1 MLSGGVGVSVM
12 DMRTYLRDVSRQAP
26 SSLQE
31 SYGRRRPNPS
41 AFHDYPRDPYAELRI
56 KIAQRPNRFADVL
69 YQTLSLLTAIVT
81 FPVDPL
87 SPIPRLRR
95 EAQHWQAR
103 AAELIELLAPWIGRS
118 PPGGYTLA
126 NVRDIYTLRRT
137 AATYAAA
144 FFETQLELA
153 REELRY
159 ALHTHAPRDNISGN
173 DLPLGHPLRY
183 AIPTLYAYVRAV
195 TDFPEDS
202 WTTDADAAMD
212 AWGTAKQIRDDIE
225 SRTADNL
232 WSPVEWNQ
240 LYPAGIQSAADFF
253 TTMASR
259 GA

>member
-1 MLSGGVGVSVM
+1 MLVV
-12 DMRTYLRDVSRQAP
+12 DTRTYLRDVFRQSP
-26 SSLQE
+26 SSLQG
-31 SYGRRRPNPS
+31 SYGWGRPNPS
-41 AFHDYPRDPYAELRI
+41 AFYDYPRDPYAALRV
-56 KIAQRPNRFADVL
+56 KIAQRPNRYADVL
-69 YQTLSLLTAIVT
+69 YHTLSLLTAIVT
-81 FPVDPL
+81 FPVDTL
-87 SPIPRLRR
+87 SPIPRLQR
-95 EAQHWQAR
+95 EARQQQLR

-159 ALHTHAPRDNISGN
+159 ALHAHAPRDNISGD
-173 DLPLGHPLRY
+173 DLPFGHPLRY

-202 WTTDADAAMD
+202 WTTDDDKAMD
-212 AWGTAKQIRDDIE
+212 AWRTATRIRDDIE
-225 SRTADNL
+225 KRTVDNL
-232 WSPVEWNQ
+232 WSPAEWNQ
-240 LYPAGIQSAADFF
+240 LYPAGIQTAADFF
-253 TTMASR
+253 TVMASR